1 MPSLLLISA
10 SGTAQRR
17 LLEETVADHEK
28 KGYVISG
35 RQEGGE
41 WGPLLSDNLS
51 GGLFDEKRIVIVES
65 AALMGPFPESLDTMV
80 DGDSSVLILLV
91 YDSDPVKIFPAQTLE
106 KSRILKAAP
115 FPRWPRERMMWASG
129 LAAEMGIRIDR

>member
-65 AALMGPFPESLDTMV
+65 AALMAKKPVGVDDVIDINLD
-80 DGDSSVLILLV
+80 DYGIKDLDKRRDIINKG
-91 YDSDPVKIFPAQTLE
+91 SDL
-106 KSRILKAAP
+106 SAAP
-115 FPRWPRERMMWASG
+115 LKKLAEKYG
-129 LAAEMGIRIDR
+129 L